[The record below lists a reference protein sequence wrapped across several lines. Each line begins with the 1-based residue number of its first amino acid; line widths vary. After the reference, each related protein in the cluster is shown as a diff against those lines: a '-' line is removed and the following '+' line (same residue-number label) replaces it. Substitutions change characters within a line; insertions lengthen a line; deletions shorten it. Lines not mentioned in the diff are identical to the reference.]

1 MISVDEMR
9 LSGPSD
15 RKMMLI
21 VQMLTASVY
30 ESDKVRD
37 YLQAAGMNPGFYNTN
52 IAYRA
57 WAGAVPDAARDG
69 QLQNLINRVVEDS
82 PAFGRALES
91 RLQPL
96 LMPLGGEAAWYRHDD
111 PYACDFVGPR
121 ASRAVIDRA
130 GLRRGLRELATDEYW
145 ILVVSGRARSGKSH
159 SWVLIDHL
167 RNAGKLT
174 GVHRFVRVTTH
185 TWSGEVT
192 GEDLAQSLIAKL
204 GLNIGLT
211 PSGELEDARIRKLLD
226 MLVGAYPQDDGVT
239 RWIIL
244 DGLDRPGV
252 QNSARDVAKR
262 LITLVDEGELPKTR
276 LIVTG
281 LDPLGLTVAHTVR
294 FEEIPSINKA
304 LLRSFFE
311 DVAAHLGRTVAAEE
325 LDACVDEVLGTGEP
339 TLDLHDVEGAVLQTV
354 KKRWVD
360 GTRNGD

>member
-1 MISVDEMR
+1 MITLDGLP
-9 LSGPSD
+9 LSDPSD
-15 RKMMLI
+15 PRTKLI
-21 VQMLTASVY
+21 VEMLTESVFQS
-30 ESDKVRD
+30 ERVRA
-37 YLQAAGMNPGFYNTN
+37 YLQAAGIKPGFYDTN
-52 IAYRA
+52 IANIA
-57 WAGAVPDAARDG
+57 WVSAVPDAARNG
-69 QLQNLINRVVEDS
+69 RLQDLIDRVVEDDS
-82 PAFGRALES
+82 AFGRELER

-96 LMPLGGEAAWYRHDD
+96 LMPSGGESAWYRNDD
-111 PYACDFVGPR
+111 PYSCDFVGPR

-130 GLRRGLRELATDEYW
+130 GLRRGLRELATDDYW
-145 ILVVSGRARSGKSH
+145 ILVVSGQARSGKSH

-294 FEEIPSINKA
+294 FEEIPPINKA
-304 LLRSFFE
+304 RLRSFFE
-311 DVAAHLGRTVAAEE
+311 EVAAHLGRTVAAEE

-339 TLDLHDVEGAVLQTV
+339 TLDLHDVEEAVLQTV

-360 GTRNGD
+360 GVRNGD

>member
-1 MISVDEMR
+1 
-9 LSGPSD
+9 
-15 RKMMLI
+15 
-21 VQMLTASVY
+21 MLTDSVY
-30 ESDKVRD
+30 QSDKVRA
-37 YLQAAGMNPGFYNTN
+37 YLQAAGLKPGLYNTD
-52 IAYRA
+52 IAYIA
-57 WAGAVPDAARDG
+57 WATAVPDAARNG
-69 QLQNLINRVVEDS
+69 RLRNLIDRVVEDDS
-82 PAFGRALES
+82 AFGRELER

-96 LMPLGGEAAWYRHDD
+96 LAPSGGECAWYHHDN
-111 PYACDFVGPR
+111 PYECDFVGPR

-145 ILVVSGRARSGKSH
+145 ILVVSGKARSGKSH

-192 GEDLAQSLIAKL
+192 GEDLTQSLIAKL

-226 MLVGAYPQDDGVT
+226 MLVGQYPQGDDVT

-311 DVAAHLGRTVAAEE
+311 DVAAHLGRTVADEE
-325 LDACVDEVLGTGEP
+325 LNACVDEVLGTGEP
-339 TLDLHDVEGAVLQTV
+339 LPDLHDVEEAVVQTV
-354 KKRWVD
+354 KKCWVD
-360 GTRNGD
+360 GARNGD